1 MQPYQKLEAL
11 QNLLRSMDGLAVAF
25 SGGVDSSFLLKVAFD
40 TLKDKVLAITA
51 DSAVFPAREVRAAAD
66 FAEQF
71 DIRQIVI
78 DVDEFNIEGFADN
91 PVNRCYLCKREM
103 LTRIISTARQY
114 EITWVADGSNADDA
128 DDYRPGLAALQELD
142 VISPLRET
150 GLTKKDI
157 RLLSQKMHLSTWDK
171 PAFACLATR
180 IPYGQKI
187 SREKLLMVDKA
198 EQYLFDKGFHQI
210 RVRHH
215 GEIARIEVSARER
228 TRFMDERLMD
238 RVDEE
243 FRQIGFAYTTLD
255 LQGYRA
261 GRINEKIKNI
271 TGKEGGE

>member
-11 QNLLRSMDGLAVAF
+11 QNWLRSRDRLAVAF

-40 TLKDKVLAITA
+40 TLKDKVLAITV
-51 DSAVFPAREVRAAAD
+51 DSAVFPVREVRSAAD

-71 DIRQIVI
+71 HIRQVII

-91 PVNRCYLCKREM
+91 PVHRCYLCKREM
-103 LTRIISTARQY
+103 FARIIATACQHD
-114 EITWVADGSNADDA
+114 IPWVADGSIADDT
-128 DDYRPGLAALQELD
+128 DDYRPGMAALQELD
-142 VISPLRET
+142 VSSPLREV
-150 GLTKKDI
+150 GLTKQDI

-180 IPYGQKI
+180 IPYGHKI

-198 EQYLFDKGFHQI
+198 EQYLFAKGFHQV

-215 GEIARIEVSARER
+215 GEIARIEVSAGER
-228 TRFMDERLMD
+228 SRFMDERLMD

-243 FRQIGFAYTTLD
+243 FRQIGFAYATLD

-261 GRINEKIKNI
+261 GRINEKIHNMA
-271 TGKEGGE
+271 GKEQEE